1 MKCASTFAFANEA
14 PNGCRSRSSA
24 GSSSSAGGSC
34 SGRCRPRR
42 TPSSLTESP
51 RSVCPA
57 ALRSDRADAGTGCAA
72 RILDRRRIR
81 ARRRGSA
88 SLSREVAQNVVPIP
102 SCDRGGACDGPFA
115 GRPDAGERRSSPSVR
130 GLSSVSPPGP
140 SHRGAQRLWSTLARS
155 GFAWREALVFVHAD
169 TVVRWHPS
177 RGSRVRTPSPAPS
190 PHRRPRFA
198 TTLPECRP
206 VWRAAAPFAFGPG
219 SRSTLFLGEEGIE
232 GGLPAVGCVG
242 LQDDGASSH
251 SSDSRTIRAR
261 IKGSP
266 HVARAE
272 PPSHER
278 RMHTRI
284 ATAWAGDSRSGA
296 PSGSDARLGTRVLSC

>member
-1 MKCASTFAFANEA
+1 MAERARGSERRRRGGLVAAGRVSDYGDGGWGPLEVALDAAPADAVARGRRARLKNLFAPGA
-14 PNGCRSRSSA
+14 
-24 GSSSSAGGSC
+24 
-34 SGRCRPRR
+34 
-42 TPSSLTESP
+42 
-51 RSVCPA
+51 
-57 ALRSDRADAGTGCAA
+57 DDAGTGCAA

-88 SLSREVAQNVVPIP
+88 SLSREVAQNAVPIP

-155 GFAWREALVFVHAD
+155 GFAWREALLFVHAD

-232 GGLPAVGCVG
+232 GALPAVGCVG